1 MLERVGKKKK
11 TKKKRVVCLVKSE
24 PAARTRDQESGK

>member
-1 MLERVGKKKK
+1 MFERVGK
-11 TKKKRVVCLVKSE
+11 KKKRVVCLVKSE